1 MYMYAPRFQELLH
14 DGGAEA
20 RGAIFITRGACCPIP
35 GVRQADLPASENLV
49 PVFEEELRTNPNIDR
64 VVIAAIWHN
73 YLARGSKS
81 IIEGIPLGSEEGR
94 QKAIEAFGG
103 MVGRIVASGK
113 RVVVVLAVPSGAGVD
128 PNQMLTRTFL
138 GGQDFQPV
146 TLTEELFRKVHGP
159 QIDELASVAKANG
172 AHLIDPLQFLCRD
185 GMCMNTNEDGPIRSD
200 RSHLRVV
207 FVRNHVTYLDATVSD
222 GVAASATATVAQRDA
237 VKSATKPSAWQVS
250 NHQSAKATLA
260 VSPDGVMKVD
270 IGQIGDGKAWQIQL
284 FVPDVSVKANERYTV
299 SFRAKAAE
307 PRTIVVKAIQGQQPW
322 ESLGLF
328 KEVSLTE
335 AWQNFQIDFQAN
347 FDETKTWFGFN
358 LGSDDATVEFADVAF
373 RPADAGP
380 DPSAKNSQNSR

>member
-1 MYMYAPRFQELLH
+1 VIDP
-14 DGGAEA
+14 
-20 RGAIFITRGACCPIP
+20 
-35 GVRQADLPASENLV
+35 V
-49 PVFEEELRTNPNIDR
+49 PFLSR
-64 VVIAAIWHN
+64 
-73 YLARGSKS
+73 
-81 IIEGIPLGSEEGR
+81 
-94 QKAIEAFGG
+94 
-103 MVGRIVASGK
+103 
-113 RVVVVLAVPSGAGVD
+113 AGVFIATD
-128 PNQMLTRTFL
+128 
-138 GGQDFQPV
+138 D
-146 TLTEELFRKVHGP
+146 
-159 QIDELASVAKANG
+159 
-172 AHLIDPLQFLCRD
+172 
-185 GMCMNTNEDGPIRSD
+185 DGPIRYD
-200 RSHLRVV
+200 DMHLRAA
-207 FVRNHVTYLDATVSD
+207 FVRDNVTYLDATVAD
-222 GVAASATATVAQRDA
+222 DAAPSGKPAIAKRREVQAA
-237 VKSATKPSAWQVS
+237 KKPSAWQVS
-250 NHQSAKATLA
+250 TQQGAKATLA